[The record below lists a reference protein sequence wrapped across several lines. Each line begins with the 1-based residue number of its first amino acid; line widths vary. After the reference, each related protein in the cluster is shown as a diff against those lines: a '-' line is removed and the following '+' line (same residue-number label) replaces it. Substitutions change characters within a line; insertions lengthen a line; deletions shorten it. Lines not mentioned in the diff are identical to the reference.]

1 MNLRAWRLVQRIFD
15 ADVRGHEKVPT
26 EPTTGI
32 AVTGQNFRLT
42 DLQRRE
48 HRRADLVVI
57 HCGVPLGGGDRRV
70 PEQYL
75 DGA

>member
-15 ADVRGHEKVPT
+15 A